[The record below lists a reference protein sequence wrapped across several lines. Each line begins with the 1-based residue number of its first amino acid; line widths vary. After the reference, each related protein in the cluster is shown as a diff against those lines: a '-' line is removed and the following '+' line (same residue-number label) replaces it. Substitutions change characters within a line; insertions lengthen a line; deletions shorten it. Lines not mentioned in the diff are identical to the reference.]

1 MNQMI
6 LVALIGITLA
16 YFYFTSDTFQLK
28 CLIAHKDGKTYCV
41 RDTANLKE
49 SAELLATV
57 VGRLKQLVQ
66 YLKENHGSDERVQRL
81 VKNFNPDR
89 IVETLPTSKHTA
101 YSEDKGRKLA
111 FCLRKVNG
119 EKKLIDINTLTFV
132 ALHELGHLMTE
143 SIGHEREFWVNF
155 RYLIKKANQL
165 GIYEPVDYSKS
176 PQSYCGMEITDSPLY
191 DLK

>member
-1 MNQMI
+1 
-6 LVALIGITLA
+6 
-16 YFYFTSDTFQLK
+16 
-28 CLIAHKDGKTYCV
+28 
-41 RDTANLKE
+41 
-49 SAELLATV
+49 
-57 VGRLKQLVQ
+57 
-66 YLKENHGSDERVQRL
+66 
-81 VKNFNPDR
+81 
-89 IVETLPTSKHTA
+89 
-101 YSEDKGRKLA
+101 
-111 FCLRKVNG
+111 VNG